1 VAEVTARSFSDWGS
15 LSQASASWTSISR
28 NFIRSSKALSSL
40 NRWKARRR
48 AAFWRSLGFPNLVR
62 ARAAK
67 AKKREQRLR
76 LERIQAA
83 KRFSPFAMIDD
94 LSSYNDLFLAHPS
107 KARWSKKP
115 QALRASI
122 KA

>member
-1 VAEVTARSFSDWGS
+1 ME
-15 LSQASASWTSISR
+15 
-28 NFIRSSKALSSL
+28 K
-40 NRWKARRR
+40 RWCLGYCRDARRR
-48 AAFWRSLGFPNLVR
+48 AAYDASWALSNLVL

>member
-1 VAEVTARSFSDWGS
+1 M
-15 LSQASASWTSISR
+15 L
-28 NFIRSSKALSSL
+28 
-40 NRWKARRR
+40 
-48 AAFWRSLGFPNLVR
+48 

-67 AKKREQRLR
+67 AKKREKRLK

-94 LSSYNDLFLAHPS
+94 LSYYDDLSLEHPV

-115 QALRASI
+115 RQR
-122 KA
+122 